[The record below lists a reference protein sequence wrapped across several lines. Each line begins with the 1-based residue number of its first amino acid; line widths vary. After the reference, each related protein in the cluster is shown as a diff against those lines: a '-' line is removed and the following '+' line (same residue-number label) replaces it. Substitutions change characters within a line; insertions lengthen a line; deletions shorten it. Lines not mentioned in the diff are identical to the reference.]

1 MILMTFLNTL
11 AFLIPAI
18 ILLFI
23 VKDKKFRYKLIATI
37 VIFELLNYAYVYFFL
52 PSRNLL
58 SIITYNVIV
67 LVMLVIILIFIGV
80 LDEDEYDNKGKAYT
94 KGVTVVVLVGVVVA
108 VLGSVHSHLSV
119 KPTYDSIQVSK
130 AKISEAPTF
139 KKGETPVAIA
149 PATVLNR
156 VHKSISDLPNSQ
168 YYNVSDQV
176 QAQYYKGKPVYIIPV
191 EYDGFWAMQKSY
203 HEIPGYFVIDA
214 TKQNATPHF
223 VHVPYK
229 YAVSA
234 YFGHD
239 VSRQLY
245 RHNPEWLKLGD
256 SQASLEIDNRG
267 KPYWVQTV
275 YKSQAFSHR
284 INYKQLH
291 VVVMNA
297 QTGSIKTYTLNNLPS
312 WIDEG
317 ITSDVA
323 SQMNHDFGYYSH
335 GYWNKYFG
343 KTGIK
348 KPTNNGPEDGV
359 TSVFDTNGQ
368 IHYFTD
374 FTNPNSSDSALGYS
388 MINARTGKLDYY
400 HTSGIMDSDGAKKN
414 ANQNYRAQKW
424 HASMPIIYNVSGK
437 PTWVMN
443 ILDDTKAIRGYYYL
457 DASDQS
463 VYAYGSSVNSTLESY
478 LQAIVNN
485 GGVAGNTVK
494 SSTKAVSGTVDRVAL
509 VSSKNKVMFTL
520 NGSNIVY
527 TVDTDDFN
535 NANLL
540 RTGDQVS
547 FKARVSGNLSVGN
560 IKSFKN
566 NSLK

>member
-1 MILMTFLNTL
+1 MLLMTFLNTL

-18 ILLFI
+18 ILLFVI
-23 VKDKKFRYKLIATI
+23 KDKKFRHWWTVTI
-37 VIFELLNYAYVYFFL
+37 VSFEVLNYAYVYFFL

-58 SIITYNVIV
+58 SIITYNVVV
-67 LVMLVIILIFIGV
+67 LIMLVAFLSMADIV
-80 LDEDEYDNKGKAYT
+80 EEYEDGDKGDAYT
-94 KGVTVVVLVGVVVA
+94 SWLKIFAIVGLVIAG
-108 VLGSVHSHLSV
+108 LGGIHSHFSV
-119 KPTYDSIQVSK
+119 KPTYESIQVKK

-168 YYNVSDQV
+168 YYNVSSQV
-176 QAQYYKGKPVYIIPV
+176 QAQYYKGKPVYIVPV
-191 EYDGFWAMQKSY
+191 EYDGFWAMQKSH
-203 HEIPGYFVIDA
+203 HEIPGYFMIDA

-256 SQASLEIDNRG
+256 SKASLEIDNQG
-267 KPYWVQTV
+267 NPYWVQTV

-297 QTGSIKTYTLNNLPS
+297 QTGNIKTYALANLPS

-348 KPTNNGPEDGV
+348 KPTHNGPEDGV

-424 HASMPIIYNVSGK
+424 HASMPIIYNISGK

-443 ILDDTKAIRGYYYL
+443 ILDNTKAIRGYYYL

-463 VYAYGSSVNSTLESY
+463 IYAYGSSVNSTLEPY
-478 LQAIVNN
+478 LQAIVDN

-494 SSTKAVSGTVDRVAL
+494 SNTKTVSGIINRVAI
-509 VSSKNKVMFTL
+509 VSNKNKVMFTL
-520 NGSNIVY
+520 NGSNTVY
-527 TVDTDDFN
+527 TVNTDDFN

-547 FKARVSGNLSVGN
+547 FKARVSGNSSIGN